1 MPGGA
6 AGAATPPVGPSPA
19 VAPPQEGLL
28 AQRRVKISEAVKL
41 LVDALGIGKEVSS
54 EEGKAILV
62 ALKALGPVTPDV
74 SEGLGRSQLQSLL
87 AQAQPVRPGPGAAPT
102 MMGTPRPMP
111 QIIGGPR

>member
-6 AGAATPPVGPSPA
+6 PTGGASPPTGPSPA

-28 AQRRVKISEAVKL
+28 AQRRVKVSEAVKL
-41 LVDALGIGKEVSS
+41 LVDALGMGKEVSS
-54 EEGKAILV
+54 DEGKAILA

-74 SEGLGRSQLQSLL
+74 SEGLGRSELMSLL
-87 AQAQPVRPGPGAAPT
+87 AQAQPVRPGQPPT

-111 QIIGGPR
+111 MPIAGPR